1 MEYAKI
7 VAVTGLPGLFELV
20 SSKSDGAIVR
30 SLEDKSTKFVSSRVH
45 NFSHLESIEVYTVR
59 DNVNLV
65 DIFTAM
71 QNSGENL
78 PDDRDNAAVKK
89 YFEKVYADLDFDRVY
104 SSDMKKMVKW
114 FGVLKS
120 NNIEIKLREAAP
132 EEEGVEEAVAVEET
146 ATAPAKAEKPK
157 AAKKEVAEAEAAAGE
172 EEKKEAAPKKKAAPK
187 AKKEEAEGDGEEKKE
202 AAPKKKAAPKA
213 KKEEGDA
220 TEEAPKKKAA
230 PKKDAKK

>member
-30 SLEDKSTKFVSSRVH
+30 SLDDKSTKFVSSRIH

-71 QNSGENL
+71 DKSGEKT
-78 PDDRDNAAVKK
+78 PDEKDNSAVKK
-89 YFEKVYADLDFDRVY
+89 YFEKVYPDLDFDRVY

-120 NNIEIKLREAAP
+120 NNVEIKLREVA
-132 EEEGVEEAVAVEET
+132 EEAPVEET
-146 ATAPAKAEKPK
+146 AVVEEVATAREEKPK
-157 AAKKEVAEAEAAAGE
+157 AAKAT
-172 EEKKEAAPKKKAAPK
+172 
-187 AKKEEAEGDGEEKKE
+187 KEEATEEKKE

-213 KKEEGDA
+213 KKEEGEGDA
-220 TEEAPKKKAA
+220 EEKKEAAPKKKAA
-230 PKKDAKK
+230 PKAKKEDAEGDAEAPAKKKAAPKKEAKK